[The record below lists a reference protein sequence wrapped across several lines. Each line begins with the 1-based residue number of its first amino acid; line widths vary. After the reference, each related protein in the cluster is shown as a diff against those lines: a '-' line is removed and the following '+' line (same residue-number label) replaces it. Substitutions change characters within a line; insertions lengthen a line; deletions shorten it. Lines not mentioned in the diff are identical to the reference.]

1 MWGAPDAWVL
11 FLRYITIMLSGMK
24 GFETNLFSLESASR
38 GGTDYVTELFS
49 SLFFNLRISLCI
61 TSPFSGVSKKCWSVT
76 ASDPQALAGC
86 ALGAG
91 ASTLGGRT
99 VCCLACTA
107 PVVLSLPGALTRNPI
122 LCVDG

>member
-1 MWGAPDAWVL
+1 MRARVGAPDAWVL
-11 FLRYITIMLSGMK
+11 SPVFITIMLSVMK

-38 GGTDYVTELFS
+38 GGTHVTELFS

-61 TSPFSGVSKKCWSVT
+61 TSPLSGVSKKCCSVT

-91 ASTLGGRT
+91 ASTWGRGSRGT
-99 VCCLACTA
+99 
-107 PVVLSLPGALTRNPI
+107 LSAWGVNS
-122 LCVDG
+122 